1 LLTFVYFKRITN
13 DSDGPIVATN
23 SSILRVKPSIT
34 EIKGRISSDWLLT
47 TPLKGDDTAASK
59 SGSSEGA
66 TNNQQVMN
74 DNLMLLNR
82 SLVSPSAHQNP
93 PPLLNPEFDCIAFPS
108 CSDHTLGSCSMPK
121 RR

>member
-66 TNNQQVMN
+66 ADNNQQVRN
-74 DNLMLLNR
+74 DDLMPENR
-82 SLVSPSAHQNP
+82 SLLSLSHCN
-93 PPLLNPEFDCIAFPS
+93 PPLLNPEFDRVA
-108 CSDHTLGSCSMPK
+108 LGSCSMP
-121 RR
+121 RRR